1 MSLAAVIYLPDAA
14 SRQWV
19 SCAVAGRSVLLRLL
33 LTAVHVG
40 VGEIGL
46 PRGLADESLVSQIR
60 RHPRLSA
67 AVFAL
72 EDRALGSGAVLLLP
86 AHTVMDAGS
95 LRKLRDA
102 AQRGITA
109 ALEES
114 KGSPAPVMVMSG
126 TDAQLFR
133 DRLVAGAPIAEE
145 LELRLRSDRVSLI
158 AGGGYFVPVT
168 DSGSRREAEA
178 ALYRSLGTEADS
190 LMDRLINRRCSRWL
204 TRLLVRFPVTPNLV
218 SLVSLALGLA
228 AAWQFWSATPAS
240 ALLGLLCYLTGVV
253 VDHADGEIAR
263 LTFQESALGRWLDLS
278 ADTVTHALLVLGIA
292 VTASRI
298 GGTLMLAGGALA
310 ACGIFMSALFAN
322 LILPRM
328 RPPERLGRALVRLG
342 NRDPFYLV
350 LISFILLLWKA
361 PWALTY
367 LVGVLALGS
376 QAYWLTCLARWKR
389 LAR

>member
-1 MSLAAVIYLPDAA
+1 
-14 SRQWV
+14 
-19 SCAVAGRSVLLRLL
+19 
-33 LTAVHVG
+33 
-40 VGEIGL
+40 
-46 PRGLADESLVSQIR
+46 
-60 RHPRLSA
+60 
-67 AVFAL
+67 
-72 EDRALGSGAVLLLP
+72 
-86 AHTVMDAGS
+86 
-95 LRKLRDA
+95 
-102 AQRGITA
+102 
-109 ALEES
+109 
-114 KGSPAPVMVMSG
+114 MVMSG